1 MSSKVETTSW
11 LIFSSHGKELGFYF
25 KCKKRSL
32 KGRMQC
38 VVDHE
43 LQEWNWEDTTTIPVS
58 RYSGGRSNLKYAS
71 EMPLIF
77 FSITI

>member
-1 MSSKVETTSW
+1 
-11 LIFSSHGKELGFYF
+11 
-25 KCKKRSL
+25 
-32 KGRMQC
+32 MQC

-43 LQEWNWEDTTTIPVS
+43 LQEWNWEDTTIPVS